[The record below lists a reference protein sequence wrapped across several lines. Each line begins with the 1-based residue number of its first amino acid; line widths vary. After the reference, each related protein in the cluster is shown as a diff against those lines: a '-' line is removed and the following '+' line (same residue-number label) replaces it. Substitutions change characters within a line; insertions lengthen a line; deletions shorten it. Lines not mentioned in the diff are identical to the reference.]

1 VSDVLAEAQNV
12 SRTYRVGGQD
22 VVALADA
29 SVRIEASARV
39 ALLGPSGSGKSTLLQ
54 LLGGIDAPTTGTIR
68 WPAFGAADALRPKN
82 VAFVFQNQSLLAP
95 LTVIE
100 NVELPLLLEGQSQAH
115 ARASAAKMLET
126 IELAGLADKLP
137 EELSGGQAQRV
148 AFARALVGRPPLL
161 LADEPTGQ
169 LDRPTADRLL
179 DAVLHFLDDSG
190 TALVIATHD
199 RDVAA
204 RMSQRWTME
213 HGVLQVA
220 S

>member
-1 VSDVLAEAQNV
+1 MSDVLAEAQNV